1 MSLHIV
7 WSLKIASWVA
17 GSRSWTLKISMPR
30 LRALL
35 LCQTLMTLQGP
46 YETAGY
52 YVMEGDNC
60 GWIKKWCQ
68 NYLGVSLT
76 FTFLTVRGSGFRN
89 LGKICLWNLESRKIL
104 LVKSGILGFGIRNPT
119 NDWNQESRFHWQ
131 KLESSTWN
139 LESVAESK
147 NVFDSLEWND
157 LHVWWLVM
165 KEAWGTMILFSNL
178 NIPFLIVANLKQ

>member
-1 MSLHIV
+1 
-7 WSLKIASWVA
+7 
-17 GSRSWTLKISMPR
+17 MPR

-68 NYLGVSLT
+68 NYLGVLFT

-89 LGKICLWNLESRKIL
+89 LGKICLWNHESRKIL

-139 LESVAESK
+139 LESGIRGRIQECLWFPWMEWFTCLVIGYEG
-147 NVFDSLEWND
+147 SLEGQWSGFYT
-157 LHVWWLVM
+157 W
-165 KEAWGTMILFSNL
+165 TS
-178 NIPFLIVANLKQ
+178 PS

>member
-1 MSLHIV
+1 
-7 WSLKIASWVA
+7 
-17 GSRSWTLKISMPR
+17 MPR

-46 YETAGY
+46 YETAGC

-60 GWIKKWCQ
+60 GWLKKWCQ
-68 NYLGVSLT
+68 NYLGVLLT
-76 FTFLTVRGSGFRN
+76 FTFITVRGSGFRN
-89 LGKICLWNLESRKIL
+89 LGKICLWNHESRKIL

-139 LESVAESK
+139 LESAAESN

-165 KEAWGTMILFSNL
+165 KEAWRDNDLVFTPEHPLHNCCEFKAIN
-178 NIPFLIVANLKQ
+178 FLS